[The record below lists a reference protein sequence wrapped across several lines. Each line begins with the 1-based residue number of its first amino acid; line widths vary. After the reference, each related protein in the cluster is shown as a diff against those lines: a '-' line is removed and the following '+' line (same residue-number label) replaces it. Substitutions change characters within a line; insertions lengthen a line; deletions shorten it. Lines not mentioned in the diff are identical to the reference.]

1 MHIARYAIGSEIH
14 YGLQASPGKWR
25 RLNGLPF
32 DGLQETGVI
41 DDAQQLRLLCPL
53 ERPRIFG
60 VGFNYAAH
68 AKETGHPLPSRPAM
82 FMKPD
87 GCAIGP
93 EEAIIYP
100 LEGQRVDFECELA
113 VVIGKAGR
121 RIPVSQAPEHIF
133 GVTCAN
139 DVSERPIQ
147 FAEMES
153 GCLLIGKG
161 FDTFCPI
168 GPVIATGLDYRRLN
182 LSTRVN
188 GQVRQS
194 SNTSDLI
201 FGVDELVSYVS
212 QAITLRPGDVIITGT
227 PEGIGPLA
235 IGDTVEIEI
244 EGIGILRN
252 SVVAERA

>member
-1 MHIARYAIGSEIH
+1 MLIARYALGSEIH
-14 YGLQASPGKWR
+14 YGRQESPTTWR
-25 RLNGLPF
+25 RLRGLPF
-32 DGLQETGVI
+32 EGLEETGVM
-41 DDAQQLRLLCPL
+41 DESRQLRLLCPID
-53 ERPRIFG
+53 RPRIFG

-93 EEAIIYP
+93 DEAIVYP
-100 LEGQRVDFECELA
+100 LEGTRVDFECELA
-113 VVIGKAGR
+113 VVIGKPGR
-121 RIPVSQAPEHIF
+121 RISVDAAHQHIF
-133 GVTCAN
+133 GLTCAN
-139 DVSERPIQ
+139 DISERPIQ
-147 FAEMES
+147 FSEMES

-161 FDTFCPI
+161 FDTFCPL
-168 GPVIATGLDYRRLN
+168 GPVIATGLNHRQLK

-227 PEGIGPLA
+227 PEGIGPLN
-235 IGDTVEIEI
+235 IGDTVEVEI

-252 SVVAERA
+252 PVIAESR